1 MTLAVDSGWYRA
13 TMQQYTSTD
22 RDDYMLYTENGEVN
36 VIVGQYPNTRFYI
49 EYDKDAPTLGT
60 AYILR
65 NSSDTV
71 NYTNEFTGHDDIVW
85 KGGNN
90 SSGEWVNDSWTEQL
104 TPDVTENYKYRLV
117 RSAGASIPI
126 HGELTS
132 VCQFDTNIPIYRKGD
147 TAKINHFLE
156 TGDYSEAEN
165 ADEVNP
171 AVVETTVYVDKGKPP
186 TIKIVW
192 NTENESPPDNCHLKI
207 INTPI
212 YGDVTGTPIV
222 DKLIAFSNGTQS
234 YSWSDLKNLSSDV
247 KSIAIQTN
255 FKGSIDNICT
265 AFVKNDG
272 SFTPSDRTNST
283 DNLNSIQCISGS
295 GDDDD
300 GYDDPDEKSEGEDT
314 NTFTNTVGL
323 LTNTYKLTET
333 QIKSLGAFLWADDFM
348 TNIKLLNNSPIENIV
363 SVKAIPCKANT
374 GDETTVV
381 CGNVNTNVGATVVT
395 SNFVKKNIGNIKI
408 NKPTNSFIDYE
419 NVKIMLYL
427 PLIGTITDL
436 DPIEVMGHTITLKYC
451 FDVITGDVTAMLY
464 NDRGGGTN
472 LMGVYR
478 GNCGIDIPLTASNR
492 AQVEAGYI
500 SDAISGI
507 TSIVAKDPAGV
518 VNAGM
523 SALTRQN
530 TSKSSGSV
538 SGVTAQ
544 GLPNKAYLT
553 VIYNTFQNYGK
564 NFNHTYGRVCCR
576 GVSKLKSLRGFTK
589 VDSSIDLSSIPCTQT
604 EKEEMRGILASGFYM

>member
-1 MTLAVDSGWYRA
+1 MILGIDSGWYKA
-13 TMQQYTSTD
+13 TVQQYTTTD
-22 RDDYMLYTENGEVN
+22 KDDYMLWTENGEVN
-36 VIVGQYPNTRFYI
+36 INVGQYPNTRFYL
-49 EYDKDAPTLGT
+49 EYDETAPTLGT
-60 AYILR
+60 AYTLR

-71 NYTNEFTGHDDIVW
+71 NYTNEFTGHADIVW

-117 RSAGASIPI
+117 RSQASSVPI
-126 HGELTS
+126 DGDLTIIC
-132 VCQFDTNIPIYRKGD
+132 VFDTNIPIYKKGD
-147 TAKINHFLE
+147 TDKINHFLA
-156 TGDYSEAEN
+156 TGDYSDAEN
-165 ADEVNP
+165 ADNVNP
-171 AVVETTVYVDKGKPP
+171 SVVETTVYVDKGKPP
-186 TIKIVW
+186 TIKVVW

-207 INTPI
+207 INTPV
-212 YGDVTGTPIV
+212 YADVTGTTIV

-234 YSWSDLKNLSSDV
+234 YSWSDLLNLSSDV
-247 KSIAIQTN
+247 KAIAIQTN
-255 FKGSIDNICT
+255 FKGSTDNICT

-272 SFTPSDRTNST
+272 SFSPSDRTNSS
-283 DNLNSIQCISGS
+283 DGLNSIQCISGS

-300 GYDDPDEKSEGEDT
+300 GYEAPDEQSEGEDT
-314 NTFTNTVGL
+314 NTVTNTVGL
-323 LTNTYKLTET
+323 LTKTYKLTDT

-381 CGNVNTNVGATVVT
+381 CGNVNTNVGGTVVT

-419 NVKIMLYL
+419 NVKIMIYL

-518 VNAGM
+518 LDAGM

-564 NFNHTYGRVCCR
+564 NFNHTFGRVCCR
-576 GVSKLKSLRGFTK
+576 GFSKLKSLRGFTK
-589 VDSSIDLSSIPCTQT
+589 VDSAIDLSNIACTQT
-604 EKEEMRGILASGFYM
+604 EKEELRNILASGFYM